1 MYSSLMIHFATW
13 YLVAWYFTWAVG
25 LRTSPYLYYKSL
37 LTSIKVAVLEVSV
50 ANSVTLS
57 PNLVSFQTLLTTL
70 FQKTTSA
77 KCSNLFWWYWRLL
90 ETLTWKH
97 ILFLLFSASSMCC
110 CGPLPIPKPH
120 RRPSPCT
127 TAPPSC
133 SQSRKCSTL
142 RVQTANES
150 RVQKAAA
157 GWSQLIVKAG
167 CKCNIFFV

>member
-110 CGPLPIPKPH
+110 CGPLPSQSLTDGPVRAQQPH
-120 RRPSPCT
+120 RAAVRAGNVQPSEARLQMNHACKKLLLVD
-127 TAPPSC
+127 PS
-133 SQSRKCSTL
+133 L
-142 RVQTANES
+142 
-150 RVQKAAA
+150 
-157 GWSQLIVKAG
+157 
-167 CKCNIFFV
+167 